1 MSYNRAVGRQS
12 GLSGPALD
20 RVGFRRA
27 AALRQSRP
35 MQQYFNAG
43 VNVAYGGSRGD
54 SGLKVGRRK
63 RSWLFGGVNM
73 EGYNLA
79 ATQMA
84 YGNVGEAQAQLGDL
98 FNDIMGAVVPGWDQR
113 PAALKQIV
121 VKPDPTKLIQMAQK
135 VAPNAAGQIIGAA
148 DKAGLDV
155 MVQTP
160 LGLMP
165 MSQAMAQGLYSNAG
179 IVARAQSA
187 LESIPMTVW
196 IGGGAVILLLVS
208 MRKM

>member
-1 MSYNRAVGRQS
+1 
-12 GLSGPALD
+12 
-20 RVGFRRA
+20 
-27 AALRQSRP
+27 